1 MMIDI
6 KANKLYIIGTGGF
19 ASEVTEYILDI
30 GYQIDGYFDIDDT
43 NHKYY
48 GYDAPYLGNEVDFMF
63 KRGDNIVIAISDYKI
78 RKRIYTNLK
87 GKGLNF
93 PNIIHKNTFISQSSI
108 IGDGAILCPFVSITS
123 NAKIGNNFQANIYS
137 YVAHDCIIG
146 DNVTFAPSVKCNGN
160 VIVKDNVY
168 MGTGT
173 IIYQG
178 KKDEPLVIGESV
190 VIAAGSVVTK
200 NIPDGMKVFGNPAI
214 EFTRDN
220 IKRRM

>member
-1 MMIDI
+1 M
-6 KANKLYIIGTGGF
+6 
-19 ASEVTEYILDI
+19 
-30 GYQIDGYFDIDDT
+30 
-43 NHKYY
+43 
-48 GYDAPYLGNEVDFMF
+48 
-63 KRGDNIVIAISDYKI
+63 
-78 RKRIYTNLK
+78 
-87 GKGLNF
+87 
-93 PNIIHKNTFISQSSI
+93 
-108 IGDGAILCPFVSITS
+108 
-123 NAKIGNNFQANIYS
+123 
-137 YVAHDCIIG
+137 AHDCIIG
-146 DNVTFAPSVKCNGN
+146 DHVTFAPSVKCNGN